1 MSVLKIILKLI
12 KSIVDKW
19 KYNQSIKKIDD
30 KISNTK
36 SSIKKAKESAKGVKK
51 NINTRKSK
59 IKDLQEKKTRKVKEK
74 SLDDA
79 KDYLNKYLKKRR
91 K

>member
-36 SSIKKAKESAKGVKK
+36 SSIKKAKNTAKEVKK
-51 NINTRKSK
+51 NIDTRKSK
-59 IKDLQEKKTRKVKEK
+59 IKGLESKKKRQVKDK
-74 SLDDA
+74 SLNDA
-79 KDYLNKYLKKRR
+79 KDYLDNYLKKRR